1 MVKQYRRYVIVLAS
15 KMLFLFVKPF
25 SHPSPLTQE
34 EMMRESS
41 LTHLPLASPPYAG
54 RLGKEEMIDAG
65 TWAMAVHAYTSL
77 HAYTTRGLLLLE
89 RKREGVSL
97 TLSPSVRDECSTRVE
112 GGDEMLLHY
121 SKSLPASLL
130 LPLSLSHTL
139 TNNTQRNI
147 EQKNSSRFLAQK

>member
-1 MVKQYRRYVIVLAS
+1 MPAS
-15 KMLFLFVKPF
+15 PAAAPNVKPF

-41 LTHLPLASPPYAG
+41 LTHLSLASPPYAG
-54 RLGKEEMIDAG
+54 RLHKGEMIDAG
-65 TWAMAVHAYTSL
+65 TWAMAVHAYTFI
-77 HAYTTRGLLLLE
+77 HAYTTRGLLLLG

-97 TLSPSVRDECSTRVE
+97 TLSPSVDSVRDEHSTRVE

-121 SKSLPASLL
+121 SKRLPASLL

-139 TNNTQRNI
+139 SNTQRNR
-147 EQKNSSRFLAQK
+147 EQKSSSRFLAKM